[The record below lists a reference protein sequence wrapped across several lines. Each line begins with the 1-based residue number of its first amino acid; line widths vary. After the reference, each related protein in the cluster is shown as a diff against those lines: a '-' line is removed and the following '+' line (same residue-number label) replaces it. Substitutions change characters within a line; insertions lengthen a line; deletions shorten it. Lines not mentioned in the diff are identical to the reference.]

1 MCQVKRTPFVG
12 LLLALLLLSLLSPL
26 SGHCAPG
33 WESPGTDHFVP
44 VFAEVQ
50 ALDQSGFN
58 SATGPAAEETIDLL
72 LKRGVERDLVSGGVV
87 LVGNRNGILSITAR
101 GRLDRDR
108 GAPLLDERTIFDL
121 ASLTKVVATA
131 PAVMKLLDQGKI
143 RLSDPLARWFPEF
156 RYSGHR
162 KVTVLALLTHTSG
175 LVNPQQSPSPFIR
188 TLVQRAAAERVVA
201 APGGRF
207 KYADINFILLAE
219 LVRRVSGKPLDVY
232 CREQIYRPLGMHE
245 TMFTPPKGLADPLAP
260 TVGLNKG
267 KGFYQGV
274 VQDANARRLGGVAG
288 HAGLFSSA
296 LDLSRYARLM
306 LGRGA
311 LNGKRILS
319 VRVVNQMTAA
329 HRCGPTR
336 VKRGLGW
343 DMDSPFS
350 APRGTL
356 FSQRSFGHTGYS
368 GSSIW
373 IDPQTDLFVILLTN
387 RRNYRDTASF
397 NRLRGDVSIV
407 AAAQFGRLP
416 AGSSASARGALTR
429 ITTNLRQGGSRKSTI
444 ASRRIKPAPGRQG
457 RKHLHR
463 HGKIV
468 ARLANPPLLPRKPVL
483 KNPTDAGNAQG

>member
-1 MCQVKRTPFVG
+1 MCQVKRIPFAG
-12 LLLALLLLSLLSPL
+12 LPLALLLLSLLSPL
-26 SGHCAPG
+26 SGQCAPS
-33 WESPGTDHFVP
+33 WDSPRADHFP
-44 VFAEVQ
+44 PFFWEVH
-50 ALDQSGFN
+50 AVDQSGIS
-58 SATGPAAEETIDLL
+58 SAGAPAPEETIDLL

-87 LVGNRNGILSITAR
+87 VVGNHNGILSITAR
-101 GRLDRDR
+101 GRLDGDR

-156 RYSGHR
+156 RDSRHR
-162 KVTVLALLTHTSG
+162 KITILELLTHTSG
-175 LVNPQQSPSPFIR
+175 LVDPQQRPSPFIR
-188 TLVQRAAAERVVA
+188 TLVQRAADQRVVRT
-201 APGGRF
+201 PGSRF

-219 LVRRVSGKPLDVY
+219 LVRRVSGKSLDVF
-232 CREQIYRPLGMHE
+232 CREQIYRPLGMRE
-245 TMFTPPKGLADPLAP
+245 TMFSPPKGLADPLAP

-267 KGFYQGV
+267 AGFYQGV

-311 LNGKRILS
+311 LDGKRILS
-319 VRVVNQMTAA
+319 VRVVNQMTAP
-329 HRCGPTR
+329 HRCGHTG

-407 AAAQFGRLP
+407 AAAQFGRLA
-416 AGSSASARGALTR
+416 AGSSASAQGALTR
-429 ITTNLRQGGSRKSTI
+429 ITTDLRQGGSRKSTV
-444 ASRRIKPAPGRQG
+444 ASRRMKPAPWRHG

-463 HGKIV
+463 HGKVV
-468 ARLANPPLLPRKPVL
+468 ATLANPPLLPRRPV
-483 KNPTDAGNAQG
+483 